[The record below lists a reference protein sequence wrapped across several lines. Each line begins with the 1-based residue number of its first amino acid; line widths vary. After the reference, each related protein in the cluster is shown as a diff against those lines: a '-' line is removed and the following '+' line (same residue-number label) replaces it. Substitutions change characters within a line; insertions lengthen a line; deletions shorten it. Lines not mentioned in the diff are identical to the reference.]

1 MFDLRTDYGST
12 FKGDIIIR
20 NCHVIN
26 YDYDN
31 TNILKANW
39 ANVYFGYT
47 CCMPNLTID
56 GLTFDKVEGDV
67 NIITVYAIF
76 DGIDYKYDTI
86 NGNFLYETAEINKN
100 PYQPFEYVR
109 VLNNTAGYRYT
120 LFNAPYFQKVIL
132 EGVVRV

>member
-1 MFDLRTDYGST
+1 
-12 FKGDIIIR
+12 
-20 NCHVIN
+20 
-26 YDYDN
+26 
-31 TNILKANW
+31 
-39 ANVYFGYT
+39 
-47 CCMPNLTID
+47 MPNLTID

-76 DGIDYKYDTI
+76 DGIDHKYDTI

-132 EGVVRV
+132 EGVEWVK